1 MYTIN
6 YIIQKKHIH
15 VLPSHNLKSYLLL
28 TPCLIILSFFVALP
42 NMWNSFC
49 LLLLILSLFTSKV
62 YVSWDQGSCSP
73 RHFYISSELS
83 NKPGIE
89 KIAILSCY
97 LLDLK
102 IIAFRNRERSK
113 IICLNSHF
121 KRKLR
126 LCGITYLGR
135 KAGLESDPP
144 TPSFEWLYLSLHLS
158 TYLPTWKGFP
168 GSSSLGKQ
176 TTLLEDPGHC
186 FGGSASVDSF
196 SEIWSQFCL

>member
-1 MYTIN
+1 MCFT
-6 YIIQKKHIH
+6 
-15 VLPSHNLKSYLLL
+15 SHNLKPYLPL
-28 TPCLIILSFFVALP
+28 TRCLITLSFFVALP

-49 LLLLILSLFTSKV
+49 LLLFILSLFTSKV

-73 RHFYISSELS
+73 HHFYIPTELS

-113 IICLNSHF
+113 TICLNSHLN
-121 KRKLR
+121 RKLR
-126 LCGITYLGR
+126 LRGITHLGS
-135 KAGLESDPP
+135 KAGLELDPP
-144 TPSFEWLYLSLHLS
+144 TPNFEWLSLSLHLS
-158 TYLPTWKGFP
+158 VYLPTWKGFP
-168 GSSSLGKQ
+168 GSSSLGEQ
-176 TTLLEDPGHC
+176 TTLLEGSGHS